1 MAVCVCVCVLCHVC
15 VCLCGGIFHPSGG
28 MNAQKRRK
36 KTPRSLLMDI
46 TFIIFIL
53 SSAFS
58 TQLLINPYK
67 FNTQMF
73 HWFQSIPHPKFSISC
88 LGLARFIIFSFPFL
102 SFLYSHYQVPRFSH
116 SCIRNYY
123 TNTNTL
129 FHHSHTQQNANN
141 DTSSTA
147 LTPFL
152 FVAIIHHFC
161 SLMIV

>member
-1 MAVCVCVCVLCHVC
+1 
-15 VCLCGGIFHPSGG
+15 
-28 MNAQKRRK
+28 
-36 KTPRSLLMDI
+36 
-46 TFIIFIL
+46 
-53 SSAFS
+53 
-58 TQLLINPYK
+58 
-67 FNTQMF
+67 MF

-141 DTSSTA
+141 NTSSTA

-161 SLMIV
+161 SLMIVWPLPSHLLIIRSLGQTAIVPIFAVSVGLSTTHFLMIFHSHLHLILFLLRCTNPLIKIDDQY